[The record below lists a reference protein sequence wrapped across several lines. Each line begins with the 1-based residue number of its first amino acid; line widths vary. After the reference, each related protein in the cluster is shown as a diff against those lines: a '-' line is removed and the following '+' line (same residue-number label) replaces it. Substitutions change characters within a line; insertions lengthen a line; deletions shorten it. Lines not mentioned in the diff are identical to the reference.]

1 MYSSRELLQNSPRT
15 SRDRGNHHPLL
26 NNNFETNN
34 EVVRHV
40 WPLLFLLRFAPLHST
55 LHCNLRH
62 TTCHTK
68 PSHITITQW
77 ANGGGG
83 LQSPT
88 SQHGGHQNRR
98 TRQGLVWCIIIITH
112 SHKGTHSLIWV
123 GGTVCQKIAIYKAL
137 ILSHGHFVF
146 SAGGG
151 GLNAVRWRT
160 RYVWVSEV
168 EDCNFRC
175 TPRWIYQDIFRM
187 WKSFWLV
194 INHHLS
200 DQT

>member
-1 MYSSRELLQNSPRT
+1 MCKVKAQGHIVGLTVYRLTSLCSTSVGPPILGIVISQFDLKVHGQDHSSRSHSGFNILLTHIPFVPCQSTPK
-15 SRDRGNHHPLL
+15 
-26 NNNFETNN
+26 F
-34 EVVRHV
+34 
-40 WPLLFLLRFAPLHST
+40 LLFLWS
-55 LHCNLRH
+55 
-62 TTCHTK
+62 
-68 PSHITITQW
+68 QW

-112 SHKGTHSLIWV
+112 SHKCTHRLKWV
-123 GGTVCQKIAIYKAL
+123 GGIVSQKIAIYNAL

-160 RYVWVSEV
+160 RYVWASEV
-168 EDCNFRC
+168 EDCNFRY
-175 TPRWIYQDIFRM
+175 TPR
-187 WKSFWLV
+187 
-194 INHHLS
+194 
-200 DQT
+200 

>member
-1 MYSSRELLQNSPRT
+1 MPVHGLKKLIPIHFSAISHNKIVFYRMVLSNKYLRESSLNDRPQKMNSQIARIMGPT
-15 SRDRGNHHPLL
+15 WGPTGS
-26 NNNFETNN
+26 
-34 EVVRHV
+34 HV
-40 WPLLFLLRFAPLHST
+40 GPIHLAIRVMIQYA
-55 LHCNLRH
+55 
-62 TTCHTK
+62 
-68 PSHITITQW
+68 QW

-112 SHKGTHSLIWV
+112 SHKCTHRLIWV
-123 GGTVCQKIAIYKAL
+123 GGTVCQEIAIYKAL

-175 TPRWIYQDIFRM
+175 THR
-187 WKSFWLV
+187 
-194 INHHLS
+194 
-200 DQT
+200 